1 MDGQAN
7 GRSPGCGAEGSRP
20 WVLIRPYP
28 LRSATAATAP
38 PAAPAGE
45 GGPPGP
51 PPNLTSNRRLQQTQA
66 QVDEVSCVW
75 VGAAKDSRK
84 DTEGWQTSAG
94 VHRGLEVIAVH
105 AYEFWD
111 KDILCPIPVSVH
123 LKGS

>member
-1 MDGQAN
+1 MG
-7 GRSPGCGAEGSRP
+7 SP
-20 WVLIRPYP
+20 LP
-28 LRSATAATAP
+28 LVPVFYAYT
-38 PAAPAGE
+38 PA
-45 GGPPGP
+45 
-51 PPNLTSNRRLQQTQA
+51 QTHADHCQA